1 MAAVIMAVTAAAAA
15 AGATAVGSRDNGSAS
30 VFRMI
35 IRQAGL

>member
-1 MAAVIMAVTAAAAA
+1 MAAVIMAVTAAA